1 MKLKDLD
8 RCIPHLGNSKLA
20 FFPTHHYGEYL
31 KLLHGVPDA
40 GDIGTNEHEE
50 YIAQDAQN
58 QTKYSQNLD
67 GKGVE
72 SSGHPL
78 QRNSRKSDG

>member
-1 MKLKDLD
+1 MLVTRHFSPSLNPSHQGREGISTD
-8 RCIPHLGNSKLA
+8 SKSIVR
-20 FFPTHHYGEYL
+20 
-31 KLLHGVPDA
+31 LLHGVPDA
-40 GDIGTNEHEE
+40 WDIGTNEHEE

-58 QTKYSQNLD
+58 QTKYSQNPD
-67 GKGVE
+67 GMSAE